1 MALMEREANYTA
13 VGAFVILVTTL
24 LGLFVYW
31 YSDGRER
38 RNYEPFEIY
47 FGGSVSGLSQGGPI
61 RYLGVDVGRVR
72 TIRIDKRDPARVQVI
87 ADIDSST
94 PISDT
99 TTAQLSLAG
108 VTGLLFIDLRQNVD
122 RREIMPP
129 VPSERYPVI
138 NTVQSS
144 FDSFLSQLPVV
155 AERAGEL
162 LERAQVIFSAENSE
176 ALGKTIQNLKA
187 ASDQMP
193 DTMKKVNALV
203 VELDGTSAEVRKFA
217 AALNETVPSLGP
229 KVWDLTEK
237 LTATATNLERASAEI
252 STLVAEN
259 RDGLAGFTRD
269 GLPELER
276 TLREARAAAEQ
287 FGALADSLN
296 RDPSQILYRSAAGG
310 VQVPR

>member
-1 MALMEREANYTA
+1 MEREANYTA
-13 VGAFVILVTTL
+13 VGAFVILVTAL

-47 FGGSVSGLSQGGPI
+47 FAGSVSGLSQGGPI

-72 TIRIDKRDPARVQVI
+72 AIRIDKRDAARVQVI

-144 FDSFLSQLPVV
+144 FDSFLSRLPVV
-155 AERAGEL
+155 ADRAADL
-162 LERAQVIFSAENSE
+162 LERAQVIFSEENSE
-176 ALGKTIQNLKA
+176 ALSKTIQNLKA

-203 VELDGTSAEVRKFA
+203 AELDGTSAEVRKFA
-217 AALNETVPSLGP
+217 AALNETLPSLGP

-252 STLVAEN
+252 SLMVAEN
-259 RDGLAGFTRD
+259 RDGVAGFTRD

-287 FGALADSLN
+287 FGELADTLK
-296 RDPSQILYRSAAGG
+296 RDPSQILYRSPTGG

>member
-1 MALMEREANYTA
+1 MEREANYTA

-72 TIRIDKRDPARVQVI
+72 AIRIDKRDASRVQVI

-144 FDSFLSQLPVV
+144 FDSFLSQLPVL
-155 AERAGEL
+155 AERAAEL

-176 ALGKTIQNLKA
+176 ALGKTIQNLEA

-203 VELDGTSAEVRKFA
+203 VELGGTSAEVRKFA
-217 AALNETVPSLGP
+217 AALNESVPSLGP
-229 KVWDLTEK
+229 KVWNLTDK
-237 LTATATNLERASAEI
+237 LEATAANLERASAEI
-252 STLVAEN
+252 GALVAEN
-259 RDGLAGFTRD
+259 REGLAGFTRD

-287 FGALADSLN
+287 FGALAESLKQ
-296 RDPSQILYRSAAGG
+296 DPSQILYRSPEGG

>member
-1 MALMEREANYTA
+1 MEREANYTA

-24 LGLFVYW
+24 IGLFVYW

-38 RNYEPFEIY
+38 RNYEPYEIY

-72 TIRIDKRDPARVQVI
+72 TIRIDKRDAARVQVI

-138 NTVQSS
+138 NTVQSG
-144 FDSFLSQLPVV
+144 FDSFLSQLPVL

-162 LERAQVIFSAENSE
+162 LERAQVIFSVENSA
-176 ALGKTIQNLKA
+176 ALGETIQSLKA
-187 ASDQMP
+187 ATEQMP
-193 DTMKKVNALV
+193 GTMKKIDALV
-203 VELDGTSAEVRKFA
+203 TELDGTSVEVRKFA
-217 AALNETVPSLGP
+217 AALNESMPSLGP
-229 KVWDLTEK
+229 KVYNLTDK
-237 LTATATNLERASAEI
+237 LEATAGNLERASAEM
-252 STLVAEN
+252 TRMLAEN
-259 RDGLAGFTRD
+259 REGVAGFTRD

-276 TLREARAAAEQ
+276 TLREARTAAEQ
-287 FGALADSLN
+287 IGELADSLQ
-296 RDPSQILYRSAAGG
+296 RDPSQILYRSPQGG

>member
-1 MALMEREANYTA
+1 MEREANYTA

-72 TIRIDKRDPARVQVI
+72 AIRIDKRDASRVQVI
-87 ADIDSST
+87 ADIDSGT

-144 FDSFLSQLPVV
+144 FDSFLSQLPVL
-155 AERAGEL
+155 AERAAEL
-162 LERAQVIFSAENSE
+162 LERAQVIFSVENSE
-176 ALGKTIQNLKA
+176 ALGRTIQNLEA
-187 ASDQMP
+187 TSNQMP

-203 VELDGTSAEVRKFA
+203 VELGGTSAEVRKFA
-217 AALNETVPSLGP
+217 AALNETLPSLGP

-252 STLVAEN
+252 SSMVAEN
-259 RDGLAGFTRD
+259 RDGVAGFTRD

-287 FGALADSLN
+287 FGELADSLKRN
-296 RDPSQILYRSAAGG
+296 PSQILYRSPEAG

>member
-1 MALMEREANYTA
+1 MEREANYTA
-13 VGAFVILVTTL
+13 VGAFVILVTAL
-24 LGLFVYW
+24 IGLFVYW
-31 YSDGRER
+31 YSDGRDR

-47 FGGSVSGLSQGGPI
+47 FDGTVSGLSQGGPI

-72 TIRIDKRDPARVQVI
+72 TIRIDKRDAARVQVI

-138 NTVQSS
+138 NTVQSG
-144 FDSFLSQLPVV
+144 FDSFLSELPVL

-162 LERAQVIFSAENSE
+162 LERAQVIFSVENSA
-176 ALGKTIQNLKA
+176 ALGETIQNLQA
-187 ASDQMP
+187 ATEQMP
-193 DTMKKVNALV
+193 GTMKKIDALV
-203 VELDGTSAEVRKFA
+203 TELDGTSAEVRKFA
-217 AALNETVPSLGP
+217 SALNESMPSLGP
-229 KVWDLTEK
+229 KVYNLTDK
-237 LTATATNLERASAEI
+237 LEATAANLERASAEM
-252 STLVAEN
+252 TRMLAEN
-259 RDGLAGFTRD
+259 REGVAGFTRD

-287 FGALADSLN
+287 IGELADSLQ
-296 RDPSQILYRSAAGG
+296 RDPSRILYRSPEGG

>member
-1 MALMEREANYTA
+1 MEREANYTA
-13 VGAFVILVTTL
+13 VGAFVILVTAL
-24 LGLFVYW
+24 IGLFVYW
-31 YSDGRER
+31 YSDGRDR

-47 FGGSVSGLSQGGPI
+47 FDGTVSGLSQGGPI

-72 TIRIDKRDPARVQVI
+72 TIRIDKRDAARVQVI
-87 ADIDSST
+87 ADIDSSA

-138 NTVQSS
+138 NTVQSG
-144 FDSFLSQLPVV
+144 FDSFLSELPVL

-162 LERAQVIFSAENSE
+162 LERAQVIFSVENSA
-176 ALGKTIQNLKA
+176 ALGETIQNLQA
-187 ASDQMP
+187 ATEQMP
-193 DTMKKVNALV
+193 GTMKKIDALV
-203 VELDGTSAEVRKFA
+203 TELDGTSAEVRKFA
-217 AALNETVPSLGP
+217 SALNESMPSLGP
-229 KVWDLTEK
+229 KVYNLTDK
-237 LTATATNLERASAEI
+237 LEATAANLERASAEM
-252 STLVAEN
+252 TRMLAEN

-287 FGALADSLN
+287 FGELADSLQ
-296 RDPSQILYRSAAGG
+296 RDPSRILYRSPEGG

>member
-1 MALMEREANYTA
+1 MEREANYTA

-47 FGGSVSGLSQGGPI
+47 FDGSVSGLSQGGPI

-72 TIRIDKRDPARVQVI
+72 AIRIDKRDASRVQVI
-87 ADIDSST
+87 ADIDSGT

-144 FDSFLSQLPVV
+144 FDSFLSQLPVL
-155 AERAGEL
+155 AERAAEL
-162 LERAQVIFSAENSE
+162 LERAQVIFSVENSE
-176 ALGKTIQNLKA
+176 ALGRTIQNLEA
-187 ASDQMP
+187 TSNQMP

-203 VELDGTSAEVRKFA
+203 VELGGTSAEVRKFA
-217 AALNETVPSLGP
+217 AALNETLPSLGP

-252 STLVAEN
+252 SSMVAEN
-259 RDGLAGFTRD
+259 RDGVAGFTRD

-287 FGALADSLN
+287 FGELADSLKRN
-296 RDPSQILYRSAAGG
+296 PSQILYRSPEAG

>member
-1 MALMEREANYTA
+1 MEREANYTA

-24 LGLFVYW
+24 IGLFVYW
-31 YSDGRER
+31 YSDGRDR

-47 FGGSVSGLSQGGPI
+47 FDGTVSGLSQGGPI

-72 TIRIDKRDPARVQVI
+72 TIRIDKRDAARVQVI
-87 ADIDSST
+87 ADIDSSA

-138 NTVQSS
+138 NTVQSG
-144 FDSFLSQLPVV
+144 FDSFLSELPVL

-162 LERAQVIFSAENSE
+162 LERAQVIFSVENSA
-176 ALGKTIQNLKA
+176 ALGETIQNLQA
-187 ASDQMP
+187 ATEQMP
-193 DTMKKVNALV
+193 GTMKKIDALV
-203 VELDGTSAEVRKFA
+203 TELDGTSAEVRKFA
-217 AALNETVPSLGP
+217 SALNESMPSLGP
-229 KVWDLTEK
+229 KVYNLTDK
-237 LTATATNLERASAEI
+237 LEATAANLERASAEM
-252 STLVAEN
+252 TRMLAEN

-287 FGALADSLN
+287 FGELADSLQ
-296 RDPSQILYRSAAGG
+296 RDPSRILYRSPEGG

>member
-1 MALMEREANYTA
+1 MEREANYTA
-13 VGAFVILVTTL
+13 VGAFVILVTAL
-24 LGLFVYW
+24 IGLFVYW
-31 YSDGRER
+31 YSDGRDR

-47 FGGSVSGLSQGGPI
+47 FDGTVSGLSQGGPI

-72 TIRIDKRDPARVQVI
+72 TIRIDKRDAARVQVI
-87 ADIDSST
+87 ADIDSSA

-138 NTVQSS
+138 NTVQSG
-144 FDSFLSQLPVV
+144 FDSFLSELPVL

-162 LERAQVIFSAENSE
+162 LERAQVIFSVENSA
-176 ALGKTIQNLKA
+176 ALGETIQNLQA
-187 ASDQMP
+187 ATEQMP
-193 DTMKKVNALV
+193 GTMKKIDALV
-203 VELDGTSAEVRKFA
+203 TELDGTSAEVRKFA
-217 AALNETVPSLGP
+217 SALNESMPSLGP
-229 KVWDLTEK
+229 KVYNLTDK
-237 LTATATNLERASAEI
+237 LEATAANLERASAEM
-252 STLVAEN
+252 TRMLAEN
-259 RDGLAGFTRD
+259 REGVAGFTRD

-287 FGALADSLN
+287 FGELADSLQ
-296 RDPSQILYRSAAGG
+296 RDPSRILYRSPEGG